1 MLLPPRSCRRAYIR
15 TDSSLRAGTVEDDLL
30 ERLAKSESRGR
41 IIQQAEICEKLT
53 GLSLVNFAE
62 IMYRRSGDY

>member
-1 MLLPPRSCRRAYIR
+1 M
-15 TDSSLRAGTVEDDLL
+15 EDDLL